1 MNPDGY
7 KGYRFWTIR
16 GNIVTELFKDSV
28 ERKDEI
34 FLQKIN
40 KISMVSRHDTK
51 TRINSTGLS
60 DFP

>member
-7 KGYRFWTIR
+7 KGYRFLAIR

-34 FLQKIN
+34 FVRKIN
-40 KISMVSRHDTK
+40 EISMVSRHDTK
-51 TRINSTGLS
+51 TRINSTDLS